1 MSRTGTAVGGPG
13 GPAGAVGVAA
23 SAPRGGGSRGGGPG
37 VPFDRGAIE
46 RYVLGRRTPDGG
58 YCFYRVPEWGVE
70 EPNAPDTLAALE
82 TLRLLGIPAPEPE
95 TTVRFLRSLQG
106 GDGGYPTLTI
116 GWAALRALD
125 VLAAEPAR
133 PPATWL
139 RGLQSMLLARGR
151 AWGGARAWRG
161 ALRDALRLVEALA
174 LTSPGPGIDGRGR
187 AQCAE
192 LLAAARD
199 PSGGWARPDADL
211 ETTGVAGRLVV
222 ACGLDPT
229 ALDGGAGLLSRC
241 EDPVLGLRLAP
252 GGRATSVGA
261 LWGGLVVA
269 GAAGVRLRF
278 PAAVWGSLVQLQRP
292 DGGLGPRHRAIS
304 TLADTWRGMEA
315 ADLFDQMEEGAP

>member
-1 MSRTGTAVGGPG
+1 MSRTGTAVGGPD
-13 GPAGAVGVAA
+13 GPAGAAGVAA
-23 SAPRGGGSRGGGPG
+23 SAPRGRGSRGGGAG

-106 GDGGYPTLTI
+106 GDGSYPTLTI

-125 VLAAEPAR
+125 VLAAEPVR

-139 RGLQSMLLARGR
+139 RSLQPMLLART
-151 AWGGARAWRG
+151 GARAWRG
-161 ALRDALRLVEALA
+161 ALREALRLVEALS
-174 LTSPGPGIDGRGR
+174 LTDSGPGIDGRGR

-199 PSGGWARPDADL
+199 PRGGWARPDADL
-211 ETTGVAGRLVV
+211 ETTGAAGRLVV

-229 ALDGGAGLLSRC
+229 GLDGGGGLLRRC

-278 PAAVWGSLVQLQRP
+278 PAAVSGSLVQLQRP

-304 TLADTWRGMEA
+304 TLADTWRGVEA
-315 ADLFDQMEEGAP
+315 AALFDQIEERAR